1 MSGANTSALDA
12 TLLLRSIPFLAQE
25 HVSVHFATSHTS
37 LMKPFFSTAS
47 GPSWHCSC
55 GPKSG
60 QEKGAYFVGNQKIL
74 LIAA

>member
-47 GPSWHCSC
+47 GPS
-55 GPKSG
+55 
-60 QEKGAYFVGNQKIL
+60 
-74 LIAA
+74 

>member
-37 LMKPFFSTAS
+37 LITPFFSTAS
-47 GPSWHCSC
+47 DPSIHCSC
-55 GPKSG
+55 GPKSC
-60 QEKGAYFVGNQKIL
+60 QKLGAYLVGDQKIL
-74 LIAA
+74 FVAA